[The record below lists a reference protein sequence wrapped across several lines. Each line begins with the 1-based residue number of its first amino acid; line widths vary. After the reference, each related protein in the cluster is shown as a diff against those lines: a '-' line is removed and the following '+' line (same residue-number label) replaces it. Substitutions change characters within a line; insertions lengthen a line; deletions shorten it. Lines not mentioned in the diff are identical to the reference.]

1 MEDLSMQIVE
11 GIAQAINGEGASE
24 MMMEDI
30 GIDKDGAHHRPAG
43 RPASGKA
50 QRACGRGT

>member
-30 GIDKDGAHHRPAG
+30 GIDRDGAITVPLAG
-43 RPASGKA
+43 EPIF
-50 QRACGRGT
+50 